1 MRTDVLKIG
10 DKVEIRIVM
19 EVAQERKTGVAARV
33 FKSQLLDMKENG
45 DLELAM
51 PFSGNRIVL
60 LPLELRYE
68 FIFSAKE
75 SVLYKAEG
83 QITERYKSENRFM
96 IRVRLASELEKI
108 QRRAFFRLECSMDVV
123 FWKIT
128 EEQMA
133 LPNAEAIVRSLQ
145 DGEEFVHSQI
155 KARTIDISGGGARFQ
170 TEYALEEGQ
179 CLLMCIN
186 LQSDERDEQIIV
198 PGRVLTSEEIKTAH
212 HTVYRSR
219 IVFVNSDKKV
229 NEAIVRFVFSEERK
243 YRKSGK
249 GVV

>member
-1 MRTDVLKIG
+1 MRSDVLSFG

-19 EVAQERKTGVAARV
+19 EIAQERKTGVTPRV
-33 FKSQLLDMKENG
+33 FKSQLLDIKENG

-51 PFSGNRIVL
+51 PFSGSKIVL

-68 FIFSAKE
+68 FVFIGKE
-75 SVLYKAEG
+75 NSMYKAEG
-83 QITERYKSENRFM
+83 QIAERYKSENRFM
-96 IRVRLASELEKI
+96 IRVHLATELEKI
-108 QRRAFFRLECSMDVV
+108 QRRAFFRLECSMDVF

-133 LPNAEAIVRSLQ
+133 LPSTTAILHELQ
-145 DGEEFVHSQI
+145 QSEDYLHNQI

-170 TEYALEEGQ
+170 SEYPLDDGQ

-186 LQSDERDEQIIV
+186 LKSDERDEQITV
-198 PGRVLTSEEIKTAH
+198 PGRVLTSEQIKTEH

-243 YRKSGK
+243 YRKNGK
-249 GVV
+249 GVL

>member
-1 MRTDVLKIG
+1 MKKDVLKIG

-33 FKSQLLDMKENG
+33 FKSQLLDIKENG

-51 PFSGNRIVL
+51 PFSGDRIVL

-68 FIFSAKE
+68 FVFIGKE
-75 SVLYKAEG
+75 TVMYKAEG
-83 QITERYKSENRFM
+83 QIAERYKSENRFM
-96 IRVRLASELEKI
+96 IRVRLSTELEKI
-108 QRRAFFRLECSMDVV
+108 QRRAFFRLECSMDVY
-123 FWKIT
+123 FWKIS
-128 EEQMA
+128 EEQML
-133 LPNAEAIVRSLQ
+133 LPSTDAIVLALQ
-145 DGEEFVHSQI
+145 EEDAFTNGKI

-170 TEYALEEGQ
+170 TEYPLEEGQ

-186 LQSDERDEQIIV
+186 LQSDERDEQITV
-198 PGRVLTSEEIKTAH
+198 PGRVLTSEKIQTPH
-212 HTVYRSR
+212 HTAYRSR
-219 IVFVNSDKKV
+219 VMFVNSDKKV

>member
-1 MRTDVLKIG
+1 MRTDVLSVG
-10 DKVEIRIVM
+10 DKVEIRIMV
-19 EVAQERKTGVAARV
+19 EVAQERKTGVAPRV
-33 FKSQLLDMKENG
+33 FKSQLLDIKENG

-51 PFSGNRIVL
+51 PFSGSKIVL

-68 FIFSAKE
+68 FVFAGKE

-83 QITERYKSENRFM
+83 QIAERYKSENRFM
-96 IRVRLASELEKI
+96 IRVRLSTELEKI
-108 QRRAFFRLECSMDVV
+108 QRRAFFRLECSMDVS
-123 FWKIT
+123 FWMIT
-128 EEQMA
+128 EEQMT
-133 LPNAEAIVRSLQ
+133 LPNVEAILSELQ
-145 DGEEFVHSQI
+145 QSPDYINQQI
-155 KARTIDISGGGARFQ
+155 RARTIDISGGGARFQ
-170 TEYALEEGQ
+170 TEYPLEDGQ

-186 LQSDERDEQIIV
+186 LKSDEKDEQITV
-198 PGRVLTSEEIKTAH
+198 PGRVLTSEQIKTEH

-249 GVV
+249 GLL